1 METHGVG
8 PSFWLKVPD
17 ARMSADPG
25 SNGSS
30 AMPLQAGAL
39 AGCADAGRQAN
50 RSKLAV
56 IPIRNSRFRIGI
68 TAVGS
73 PSGFGFLNNF
83 WVSGCTLFLP
93 IGYWQYNECK
103 TVPYGLRG
111 DLRTPH
117 RNLKLSHL
125 QPYSRIHEMFP
136 PPKSGIPGTLK
147 ICEWHI

>member
-56 IPIRNSRFRIGI
+56 VIPIRNSRFRIGI

-93 IGYWQYNECK
+93 IGYWQYNECNSK
-103 TVPYGLRG
+103 LRNIYL
-111 DLRTPH
+111 DI
-117 RNLKLSHL
+117 
-125 QPYSRIHEMFP
+125 Y
-136 PPKSGIPGTLK
+136 IPGLFWASAQK
-147 ICEWHI
+147 SPEIV